1 MNIIITGVTGG
12 IGSTLA
18 QKFCQNQNLKI
29 IGIARNKSKLEKIA
43 DHINK
48 TSKNAN
54 FFPIVF
60 DLIEVKEIS
69 TLKVEILKIF
79 TQIDVLINNVG
90 ILVNK
95 PFEATDFAD
104 LESTFQ
110 TNFYGPYFLI
120 QGLLEN
126 FNKNSHILN
135 ISSMG
140 GVQGSVK
147 FPGLTAYSASKAA
160 LSNLTECLAEELKAK
175 QIFVNAIA
183 PGSVQT
189 EMLEKAFPG
198 YKAATSADDMADFIA
213 DFALKGHKFFNG
225 KILPAAISTP

>member
-12 IGSTLA
+12 IGSALA
-18 QKFCQNQNLKI
+18 QKFCQNENIKI
-29 IGIARNKSKLEKIA
+29 IGIARNSAKLDKICVQ
-43 DHINK
+43 IYK
-48 TSKNAN
+48 TAPDSN

-60 DLIEVKEIS
+60 DLNEVENFS
-69 TLKVEILKIF
+69 VLKVKILKVF

-90 ILVNK
+90 TLVNK
-95 PFEATDFAD
+95 PFETTDLAD
-104 LESTFQ
+104 IESTFR

-120 QGLLEN
+120 QSLLNN

-160 LSNLTECLAEELKAK
+160 LSNLTECLAAELQEK

-198 YKAATSADDMADFIA
+198 FKAAVNANDMADFIS
-213 DFALKGHKFFNG
+213 DFALNGHKFFNG

>member
-1 MNIIITGVTGG
+1 MNIIITGATGG
-12 IGSTLA
+12 IGFALA
-18 QKFCQNQNLKI
+18 QKFCQNENLKI
-29 IGIARNKSKLEKIA
+29 IGIARNKSKLERIA
-43 DHINK
+43 DQINK
-48 TSKNAN
+48 TSKNTN

-60 DLIEVKEIS
+60 DLNDIENFS
-69 TLKVEILKIF
+69 TLKVEIQKIF

-95 PFEATDFAD
+95 PFEVTDLAD
-104 LESTFQ
+104 MESTFR
-110 TNFYGPYFLI
+110 TNFYSPYFLI
-120 QGLLEN
+120 QSLLEN

-160 LSNLTECLAEELKAK
+160 LSNLTECLAAELKAK

-198 YKAATSADDMADFIA
+198 FRAAVNADDMAEFIA
-213 DFALKGHKFFNG
+213 DFAIKGHKFFNG
-225 KILPAAISTP
+225 KILPAAINTP